1 MRTRYKIDTYQQ
13 TYFVIEGFQDLFDAT
28 ATALSPYYAAVR
40 ALSELD
46 PHDLLDDVL
55 TYPPNSPKP

>member
-28 ATALSPYYAAVR
+28 ATDLSPYYAEVR
-40 ALSELD
+40 ALSELEA
-46 PHDLLDDVL
+46 HDLLADEL
-55 TYPPNSPKP
+55 TYPPNPPES